1 VVIAMLVAA
10 SSDGGT
16 AAGVVFV
23 IIIFGGALY
32 FLPTIVGA
40 VRKVPNLG
48 SVVVIN
54 VFLGWSLIGWVVAM
68 AMAARST
75 PPVHHVNV
83 YNGPP
88 AGMHPGQQP
97 PWGSQAPAQPPR
109 QQSFDAP
116 GGSNTSHIA
125 PAQTGPAGWHPDP
138 HGEKRLRYF
147 DGNAWTAHVAD

>member
-83 YNGPP
+83 SNGPP
-88 AGMHPGQQP
+88 AG
-97 PWGSQAPAQPPR
+97 
-109 QQSFDAP
+109 
-116 GGSNTSHIA
+116 HIA